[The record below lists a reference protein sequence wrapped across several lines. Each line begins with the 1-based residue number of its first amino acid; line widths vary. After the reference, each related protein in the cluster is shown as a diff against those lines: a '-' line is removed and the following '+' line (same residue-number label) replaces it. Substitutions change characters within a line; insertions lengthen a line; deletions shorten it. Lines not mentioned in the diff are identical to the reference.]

1 MKRAVIEADSYA
13 PVERVFEFIRDF
25 ENYEK
30 YSKYV
35 SDIRRVDDGEEPE
48 WEIDFNWWI
57 VKYTAR
63 SKLVEVEENEYI
75 EWQVTKDVDVVG
87 RWEFDEVGPE
97 HTKIRLHLWYDPK
110 GASKANPLQYFPTR
124 RLIQIAKPVGDRH
137 AREVLKKV
145 AAEVEGEEREV
156 DYTIRPA
163 EPEEGDQLLAMF
175 PEDKIDDSSNPG

>member
-1 MKRAVIEADSYA
+1 MKKAVIEADSYA
-13 PVERVFEFIRDF
+13 PVEEVFDFIRDF

-35 SDIRRVDDGEEPE
+35 SDIRRVSDDGPE
-48 WEIDFNWWI
+48 WEIDFEWWI
-57 VKYTAR
+57 VNYTAR

-87 RWEFDEVGPE
+87 RWEFDEVDDE
-97 HTKIRLHLWYDPK
+97 HTKIRLHLWYDPQ
-110 GASKANPLQYFPTR
+110 GASKANPLRYFPTK

-137 AREVLKKV
+137 ARDVLRKV

-163 EPEEGDQLLAMF
+163 EQDEGDQLLAMF
-175 PEDKIDDSSNPG
+175 PDDKIDESGEPG